1 MPVRKAKAPAGAGA
15 TQPTT
20 RYFDRHHHSRNPR
33 DPQQSLRE
41 LVDAAAT
48 RRQVRPE
55 DREAIVEDATPFA
68 TAVLVRAEGMVGRR
82 ERRGAAWRQAR
93 IAAARVAVD
102 FELTRRGLAEPTPLS
117 ASPTAVENQA
127 HALVRFFLGELA
139 PDDPAD
145 LDAVAAALAVILVV
159 SLTFTAPTTC
169 RGSTRRRRRR
179 RRGAAT
185 CSRARAARKGAGCHA
200 RPHAPS
206 RMG

>member
-1 MPVRKAKAPAGAGA
+1 MAATKAKAPAGTGA
-15 TQPTT
+15 TQE
-20 RYFDRHHHSRNPR
+20 YFDRHHHSRNPR

-55 DREAIVEDATPFA
+55 DREAIVEAATPFA

-102 FELTRRGLAEPTPLS
+102 FEITRRGLDEPAPLS
-117 ASPTAVENQA
+117 ASTTAVENQA
-127 HALVRFFLGELA
+127 HALVRFFLANLVT
-139 PDDPAD
+139 DDPAD
-145 LDAVAAALAVILVV
+145 LDAVAAALAVILV
-159 SLTFTAPTTC
+159 SLTYTTPVTC

-200 RPHAPS
+200 RPHTPS